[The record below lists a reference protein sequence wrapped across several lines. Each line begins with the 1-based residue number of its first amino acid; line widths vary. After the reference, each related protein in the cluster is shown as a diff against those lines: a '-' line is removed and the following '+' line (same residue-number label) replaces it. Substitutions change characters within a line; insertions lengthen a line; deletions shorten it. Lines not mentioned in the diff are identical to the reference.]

1 MEHQQHHESADH
13 GTGHH
18 SEESR
23 IHQLIKAQVDQLL
36 HKRKEVLSKVQTELD
51 DIDRA
56 LHQLGYESSGAH
68 SSHSPKQKRRARIS
82 DDEIKNLLKG
92 FMHHGTH
99 FSGADILKKN
109 WNQGLAL
116 RQFQGGQQGLPQN
129 ARPQTCDDLFAGIGS
144 RWKTVNNS
152 TAIQGSGARSVKI
165 VKTLHCRIPLPILR
179 ARQA

>member
-1 MEHQQHHESADH
+1 MEHQPHHESADH

-99 FSGADILKKN
+99 FSGADILKKT
-109 WNQGLAL
+109 GIKAS
-116 RQFQGGQQGLPQN
+116 R
-129 ARPQTCDDLFAGIGS
+129 FANFKAANKGFL
-144 RWKTVNNS
+144 KTH
-152 TAIQGSGARSVKI
+152 GPK
-165 VKTLHCRIPLPILR
+165 R
-179 ARQA
+179 AMTYSLE

>member
-13 GTGHH
+13 GTEHH

-23 IHQLIKAQVDQLL
+23 IQQLMKAQVDQLL

-56 LHQLGYESSGAH
+56 LHQLGHESPGSH

-92 FMHHGTH
+92 FMQHGTH
-99 FSGADILKKN
+99 YSGADILKKT
-109 WNQGLAL
+109 GIKAS
-116 RQFQGGQQGLPQN
+116 R
-129 ARPQTCDDLFAGIGS
+129 FANFKAANKGFL
-144 RWKTVNNS
+144 KTH
-152 TAIQGSGARSVKI
+152 GAK
-165 VKTLHCRIPLPILR
+165 R
-179 ARQA
+179 AMTYSLE

>member
-1 MEHQQHHESADH
+1 MEHQQHHEGADH
-13 GTGHH
+13 GALHH

-68 SSHSPKQKRRARIS
+68 SSHAPKQKRRARIS

-92 FMHHGTH
+92 FMHPGTH
-99 FSGADILKKN
+99 FSGADILKKT
-109 WNQGLAL
+109 GIKSS
-116 RQFQGGQQGLPQN
+116 R
-129 ARPQTCDDLFAGIGS
+129 FANFKAANKGFL
-144 RWKTVNNS
+144 KTH
-152 TAIQGSGARSVKI
+152 GPK
-165 VKTLHCRIPLPILR
+165 R
-179 ARQA
+179 AMTYSME